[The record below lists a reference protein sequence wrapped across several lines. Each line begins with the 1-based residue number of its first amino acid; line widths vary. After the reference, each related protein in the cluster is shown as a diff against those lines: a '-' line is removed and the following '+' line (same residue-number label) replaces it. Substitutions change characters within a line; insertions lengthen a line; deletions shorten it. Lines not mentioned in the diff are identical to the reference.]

1 MSFFFLILQ
10 IFFFKSGSN
19 YWSCFPADT
28 PLGGQEEAPVS
39 SKGGGQILTV
49 TPSPPSTPH
58 LGLQL
63 PSGTARLQR
72 PVLFGKIHLHN
83 TATCTHQ
90 LLVQL
95 SEDKTHQTK
104 WKERRTEKCF
114 LFGQWVGCTLQ
125 SGTHSLPC
133 HMAPVSPNFSRHLI
147 SNTRHLISNP
157 TTICLPSWG
166 PGFSHQ
172 GGCTQGCS
180 NCSRDL
186 RGPLAPDAAAAG
198 IPGPRPSPRG
208 RGMTLRRS
216 RTNFRPRGCPTARS
230 TRSSG
235 WSLSHH
241 VHIKRQLYVYLLS
254 INCVHAII
262 ES

>member
-1 MSFFFLILQ
+1 M
-10 IFFFKSGSN
+10 
-19 YWSCFPADT
+19 
-28 PLGGQEEAPVS
+28 
-39 SKGGGQILTV
+39 TV

-63 PSGTARLQR
+63 PSGTARLQH

-114 LFGQWVGCTLQ
+114 LFRQWVGCTLQ

-157 TTICLPSWG
+157 TTIFQMPVSLPG
-166 PGFSHQ
+166 AQGFL
-172 GGCTQGCS
+172 T
-180 NCSRDL
+180 
-186 RGPLAPDAAAAG
+186 RGDAHRAA
-198 IPGPRPSPRG
+198 
-208 RGMTLRRS
+208 
-216 RTNFRPRGCPTARS
+216 PTAPG
-230 TRSSG
+230 TSG
-235 WSLSHH
+235 DPWPQTPPQLEFLGH
-241 VHIKRQLYVYLLS
+241 VHLQG
-254 INCVHAII
+254 A
-262 ES
+262 EA